1 MIAVDKGFI
10 TSVISKQSVTDRIR
24 SYNNGTFPCV
34 SVDISIMFDNYQTFA
49 NFVEIL
55 YAYKSKDITL
65 FYATKLKLFK
75 SRKKPLII
83 INLILLPFYH
93 VLSKSL

>member
-10 TSVISKQSVTDRIR
+10 ASFISKQSVTDRIR
-24 SYNNGTFPCV
+24 SYNNGTFPRARV
-34 SVDISIMFDNYQTFA
+34 VVSIMFDNQIFA

-65 FYATKLKLFK
+65 YLC
-75 SRKKPLII
+75 
-83 INLILLPFYH
+83 
-93 VLSKSL
+93 